1 METTIMAKF
10 NKGVIKPLGKLK
22 IKEGKEILIT
32 VKEFSP
38 KDRFLKAAG
47 GWKETINCEKLIKDI
62 YRTRLLKTRP
72 EPKI

>member
-1 METTIMAKF
+1 METTIMARF

-32 VKEFSP
+32 IKELGP
-38 KDRFLKAAG
+38 KDRFFKAAG

-62 YRTRLLKTRP
+62 YTDRLLKTRP